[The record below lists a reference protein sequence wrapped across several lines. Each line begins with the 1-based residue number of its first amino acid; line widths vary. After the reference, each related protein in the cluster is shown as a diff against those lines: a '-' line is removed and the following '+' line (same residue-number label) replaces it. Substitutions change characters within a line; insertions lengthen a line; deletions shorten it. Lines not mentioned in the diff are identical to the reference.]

1 MRRQTLELAAA
12 TQASHHRLGKVCPH
26 FCDSRK
32 RLLDRVSRQRA
43 SRPFWRCHTE
53 PNQRM
58 QRTRDAVCGCSFV
71 SVREPLILRVLL
83 LLAGC
88 LRGTC
93 GEPNLPAGEPSPQ
106 CGRHARDEVSRHCQ
120 SVPQRGYA
128 PEVAGDLSAKIVG
141 PRRDGRSRTSRCTRP
156 LIRIAHSPPP
166 SRSSRPRRVAAC
178 SSVNASSRCP
188 NFPAAIMY
196 RTASRSASVSVG
208 ER

>member
-1 MRRQTLELAAA
+1 MESPSGTVMNA
-12 TQASHHRLGKVCPH
+12 G
-26 FCDSRK
+26 
-32 RLLDRVSRQRA
+32 
-43 SRPFWRCHTE
+43 
-53 PNQRM
+53 
-58 QRTRDAVCGCSFV
+58 
-71 SVREPLILRVLL
+71 REPPDAPDGSAVVFGSFIVSSSPLVIAGVLL

-106 CGRHARDEVSRHCQ
+106 CGRHARDEVARHCQ
-120 SVPQRGYA
+120 AVPQRGYA
-128 PEVAGDLSAKIVG
+128 PKVAGDLSAKIVG

-166 SRSSRPRRVAAC
+166 SRSSSPRRVAAC

-208 ER
+208 WR